1 MFERLDEDGSNS
13 LDMMELWSLFKENG
27 LEMTLEEC
35 AEMFSVVTDIKNAY
49 LLSEFEKK
57 NKYKLAKKEDK

>member
-1 MFERLDEDGSNS
+1 MI
-13 LDMMELWSLFKENG
+13 ELWSLFKENG
-27 LEMTLEEC
+27 LEMTIEEC

-57 NKYKLAKKEDK
+57 NPYKLAKKEDK